1 MFGDL
6 EVMND
11 PDKSSV
17 QLYKG
22 LPGMSLWD
30 SEGEE

>member
-17 QLYKG
+17 
-22 LPGMSLWD
+22 PLWGQRPAWN
-30 SEGEE
+30 EFTGQ